1 MTAAEGPAQRSA
13 ATNGQTHRPHTVLVL
28 GGGGMK
34 GFAHIGVIRALERLG
49 IEVDEVVG
57 TSMGAVMGAAL
68 AAGMNSSEIEEIT
81 GEISI
86 KSYFKVNLLK
96 FLIRGYKHA
105 SVYKG
110 KAFQEFLQKHLP
122 QKSFAE
128 LEKPFTCNALSLN
141 NGTLRYFGRHESE
154 PVAVADAVYSS
165 SCLPGVF
172 EPIEID
178 GDHYIDGGMTES
190 LSLRIARIRRPDL
203 IIAVDLSIREH
214 HQDIPYRESLPHI
227 LFQAYGIMGDALNE
241 LSLHRYHGPDVAL
254 MKPKVAHI
262 GILDEVDLQEII
274 RLGEREALEV
284 LTTHRLTRHLCQP
297 DLVNEISRSI
307 RTARDFVELDVD
319 MNTCT
324 HCGICAETCPT
335 AGFVAVPTG
344 SVVAKSHNHECA
356 RDMACER
363 LCPEKAITLR
373 NL

>member
-1 MTAAEGPAQRSA
+1 
-13 ATNGQTHRPHTVLVL
+13 
-28 GGGGMK
+28 
-34 GFAHIGVIRALERLG
+34 
-49 IEVDEVVG
+49 
-57 TSMGAVMGAAL
+57 
-68 AAGMNSSEIEEIT
+68 
-81 GEISI
+81 
-86 KSYFKVNLLK
+86 
-96 FLIRGYKHA
+96 
-105 SVYKG
+105 
-110 KAFQEFLQKHLP
+110 
-122 QKSFAE
+122 
-128 LEKPFTCNALSLN
+128 
-141 NGTLRYFGRHESE
+141 
-154 PVAVADAVYSS
+154 
-165 SCLPGVF
+165 
-172 EPIEID
+172 
-178 GDHYIDGGMTES
+178 
-190 LSLRIARIRRPDL
+190 
-203 IIAVDLSIREH
+203 
-214 HQDIPYRESLPHI
+214 
-227 LFQAYGIMGDALNE
+227 
-241 LSLHRYHGPDVAL
+241 